1 MPWGDA
7 TGPAGL
13 GPMTGRAAGYCAGFG
28 MPGYLNPGFGYRGAF
43 PPMGRGAYPA
53 RGPYAFGA
61 GYVPRAFGLGRRWA
75 PRFFGRRGAWG
86 RGGRR
91 GRW

>member
-1 MPWGDA
+1 MPWGDG

-13 GPMTGRAAGYCAGFG
+13 GPMTGRAAGYCAGFNV
-28 MPGYLNPGFGYRGAF
+28 PSYLNPGVGYRGAM
-43 PPMGRGAYPA
+43 PWVAYPF
-53 RGPYAFGA
+53 GSPYAYGP
-61 GYVPRAFGLGRRWA
+61 GYAPRAFGLGRRRM
-75 PRFFGRRGAWG
+75 PRLFGRGGARG